1 MQTHPGTGYRFG
13 PFEVNAT
20 SGELLKNGR
29 PIRLQEQPYRLLL
42 VLLETP
48 GEVVSREE
56 LRSRLWPGDTFVD
69 FDGSLRVGVRKLR
82 EALDDNAEDP
92 RYIETIPKRGYRFL
106 VPEVR
111 KMDAAPEVAQPND
124 DPAPLQTDAIPV
136 APVAASERTNPLFRY
151 GLVAVALIL
160 TAAGVF
166 LWQHRRQAKPLTDK
180 DVLVLA
186 DFTNTTGD
194 AMFDETLRQGLAVQ
208 LEQSP
213 FLHLVTEERIGQV
226 LRMMGQPADARL
238 TPAIAREICERTA
251 SAAVLNGSIASLG
264 NQYVLGLRAVDCR
277 SGQVLAEE
285 QVQAA
290 RKEDVLNALSQIA
303 SRFRTRVGES
313 LATVE
318 KYDTPLVDATTPS
331 LEALKA
337 YSLGRKKF
345 ATEGNSAAL
354 PFFRRAVELDP
365 NFAMAY
371 AYIST
376 AYSNH
381 REPELAAENI
391 RKAYELRAKVSERER
406 FYIESHYYW
415 NGTGEL
421 EKAASV
427 LEQWQ
432 QTYPRYYSPYTT
444 LGAIYRALGNLEKA
458 LEQVREA
465 VRLDPNSGI
474 SYINLGN
481 YYVNLNRLDE
491 AEAVFKQAEERKW
504 EYETQPRSR
513 YTLAFLKGD
522 TARMAQVASTAMGK
536 PGKEDLMLAAQADTE
551 AWYGRLKDAR
561 ELKRRAMD
569 SALHNFGKEA
579 AASNQ
584 ADGALIEAASGNL
597 KLAHADANA
606 ALKLAPNR
614 DVRETAPLAIA
625 WAGDTAAAEKLAAGL
640 DKDFPLDTLVQRYW
654 LPAIRAAIALQ
665 RKDPERAVELLQVT
679 NAIELGEPRLI
690 VVHLRG
696 EAYLMLHD
704 GTHAAAEFQKFI
716 DHRTLVANAE
726 WGALARLGLARAYAM
741 QGDTMKAR
749 GAYQDFLTLWKD
761 ADQNLPILIEAK
773 KEYAALH

>member
-13 PFEVNAT
+13 PFEVNAA

-29 PIRLQEQPYRLLL
+29 RVRLQEQPCRLLL
-42 VLLETP
+42 VLLENP
-48 GEVVSREE
+48 GEAISREE

-69 FDGSLRVGVRKLR
+69 FDGSLRVAVRKLR
-82 EALDDNAEDP
+82 EALDDNADDP

-106 VPEVR
+106 VPAVR
-111 KMDAAPEVAQPND
+111 RMDAAPEIAEPND

-136 APVAASERTNPLFRY
+136 AAASQTNNPLFRY
-151 GLVAVALIL
+151 GLAAVVLLL
-160 TAAGVF
+160 TATGVF
-166 LWQHRRQAKPLTDK
+166 LWQQRKQAKPLTDK

-213 FLHLVTEERIGQV
+213 FLNLVTEERIRQV

-238 TPAIAREICERTA
+238 TPAVAREICERTA
-251 SAAVLNGSIASLG
+251 SAAVLNGSIANLG
-264 NQYVLGLRAVDCR
+264 SHYVLGLRAVDCR
-277 SGQVLAEE
+277 NGQVLDEE
-285 QVQAA
+285 QAQAT

-303 SRFRTRVGES
+303 RRFRTRVGES

-331 LEALKA
+331 FEALKA

-381 REPELAAENI
+381 RGPELAAENI

-406 FYIESHYYW
+406 FYIESHYYS

-421 EKAASV
+421 EKAVPV
-427 LEQWQ
+427 LELFQ

-444 LGAIYRALGNLEKA
+444 LGAIYRTLGNLEKA
-458 LEQVREA
+458 LEEVREA

-474 SYINLGN
+474 SYINLGT
-481 YYVNLNRLDE
+481 YCVNLNRLDE

-513 YTLAFLKGD
+513 YALAFLKGD
-522 TARMAQVASTAMGK
+522 TARMAQIASAAMGK
-536 PGKEDLMLAAQADTE
+536 PGEEDLILAAQADTE
-551 AWYGRLKDAR
+551 AWYGRLKNAR

-569 SALHNFGKEA
+569 SALHNFGEEA

-584 ADGALIEAASGNL
+584 ADGALLEGASGNL
-597 KLAHADANA
+597 KLAHADARHPGGHRFA
-606 ALKLAPNR
+606 AQRPAP
-614 DVRETAPLAIA
+614 
-625 WAGDTAAAEKLAAGL
+625 GG
-640 DKDFPLDTLVQRYW
+640 
-654 LPAIRAAIALQ
+654 
-665 RKDPERAVELLQVT
+665 
-679 NAIELGEPRLI
+679 
-690 VVHLRG
+690 
-696 EAYLMLHD
+696 
-704 GTHAAAEFQKFI
+704 
-716 DHRTLVANAE
+716 
-726 WGALARLGLARAYAM
+726 
-741 QGDTMKAR
+741 
-749 GAYQDFLTLWKD
+749 
-761 ADQNLPILIEAK
+761 
-773 KEYAALH
+773 